1 MTIETK
7 FNIGDKAFAAVI
19 DEGDKGKMVEIPIER
34 IYIVVN
40 ANGVVT
46 HYTWSDDDGRVYEL
60 PEYMLY
66 TSEEEYQQQKKEYEQ
81 RKYGKRKN

>member
-1 MTIETK
+1 MQIETK
-7 FNIGDKAFAAVI
+7 FNIGDKAFAVTV
-19 DEGDKGKMVEIPIER
+19 EGGKEKMVEIPIER

-40 ANGVVT
+40 AHGAVT

-66 TSEEEYQQQKKEYEQ
+66 TSEEDYQQQKKEYEQ
-81 RKYGKRKN
+81 RKYGKRTN

>member
-1 MTIETK
+1 MKIETK
-7 FNIGDKAFAAVI
+7 FNIGEKAFAVTV
-19 DEGDKGKMVEIPIER
+19 EGGKEKMVEIPIER

-66 TSEEEYQQQKKEYEQ
+66 TSEEEYQQLKKQYEQ
-81 RKYGKRKN
+81 QKNGKRTN